1 MANRQGLQQKR
12 HTLIKQMQV
21 NKVTVTKRLEFS
33 WIRTR
38 TGEQEEDKIIQ
49 TKVTSYELRVTSYEL
64 WKKETSR
71 ESSFEIETPTKN
83 DCVV

>member
-33 WIRTR
+33 WIHTR
-38 TGEQEEDKIIQ
+38 NGEQEKKQ
-49 TKVTSYELRVTSYEL
+49 KKTYKPNKSYELRATR
-64 WKKETSR
+64 KGNITK
-71 ESSFEIETPTKN
+71 IEF
-83 DCVV
+83 